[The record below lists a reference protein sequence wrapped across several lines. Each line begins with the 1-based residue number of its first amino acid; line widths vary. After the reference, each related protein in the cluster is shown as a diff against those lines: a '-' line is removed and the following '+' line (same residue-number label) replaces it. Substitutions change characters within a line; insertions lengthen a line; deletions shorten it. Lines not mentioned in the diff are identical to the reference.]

1 MCCLNWVL
9 VINLIFGTSWD
20 LFFCTE
26 RSNRNRSTGSRS
38 GRTTASPGPESD
50 LERVFV
56 WDLDETIIIFH
67 SLLTGTYAQRY
78 GKVRNHCQF
87 LYDNCLLGTLL
98 VNKKIACWKYVSN
111 LLCNNYFR
119 APRKHNLRGKKFLS
133 GKFIYKWF
141 VLDWANQ
148 GNLNVSVYIV

>member
-1 MCCLNWVL
+1 MEKNYSMIIMCCLNWVL
-9 VINLIFGTSWD
+9 AINLLFGTSWD

-78 GKVRNHCQF
+78 GKVRSHLPTFYMTTASSEPCWWIKK
-87 LYDNCLLGTLL
+87 LL
-98 VNKKIACWKYVSN
+98 A
-111 LLCNNYFR
+111 
-119 APRKHNLRGKKFLS
+119 
-133 GKFIYKWF
+133 
-141 VLDWANQ
+141 
-148 GNLNVSVYIV
+148 GNMSAICFAITISEHQENTI